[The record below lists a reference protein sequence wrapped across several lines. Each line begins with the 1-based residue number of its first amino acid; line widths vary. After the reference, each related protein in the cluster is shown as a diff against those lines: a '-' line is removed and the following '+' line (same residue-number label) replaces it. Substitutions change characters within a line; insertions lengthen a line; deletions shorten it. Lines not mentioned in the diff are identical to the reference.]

1 MICRR
6 RAPTVFITPILIPGV
21 VLGIATPLGVALGL
35 IAGYSGGW
43 AEYAIMRVTDVFLL
57 GPLDPMA
64 IPEDARRLSRSKP
77 TELWFGPDAETGHS
91 TPWDAY
97 EHHVRYWDDED
108 LGPWT
113 LERYS
118 VRPTVDHLPDAEWIM
133 AWSDAV
139 DEEAGDLPL
148 SAELLLEELHEWA
161 ADHGEV
167 DEWWCEQLSSVPSQV
182 ADPFITNP
190 SITTANGLRAAVA
203 AEISYVMAGTMLD
216 VHELARTADGKVL
229 LDGVQIGEW
238 TPKVTCC
245 RACEGTPIGEHG
257 QRLRHPTCGT
267 CGSADCP
274 RATAHLNTLCQGV
287 DNR

>member
-1 MICRR
+1 MTDTS
-6 RAPTVFITPILIPGV
+6 APEV
-21 VLGIATPLGVALGL
+21 
-35 IAGYSGGW
+35 
-43 AEYAIMRVTDVFLL
+43 
-57 GPLDPMA
+57 
-64 IPEDARRLSRSKP
+64 
-77 TELWFGPDAETGHS
+77 FGPGHREWCPNAPGDDPGHCS
-91 TPWDAY
+91 HWYDCEPCHRCGDDTPDPGCDC
-97 EHHVRYWDDED
+97 VRCWAAR
-108 LGPWT
+108 T
-113 LERYS
+113 I
-118 VRPTVDHLPDAEWIM
+118 RPGRFVDQTVL
-133 AWSDAV
+133 